1 MEESQLSPSSVA
13 EDEYVEFW
21 PAGTLAKGSF
31 CCTGCGNCVT
41 VHNVLGSCTACG
53 ERLWERA
60 DWSPFARSS
69 TPGLGA
75 VHDPMSPVVRWL
87 VEARQDSSSEILFQ
101 RS

>member
-1 MEESQLSPSSVA
+1 LRSGFYQEGELPMEESQLSLSSVA

-31 CCTGCGNCVT
+31 CCAGCGNCVT
-41 VHNVLGSCTACG
+41 VHNVLPSCTACG

-69 TPGLGA
+69 TPG
-75 VHDPMSPVVRWL
+75 
-87 VEARQDSSSEILFQ
+87 
-101 RS
+101 